1 MRRLDGDQL
10 NGWDARVLANPDG
23 GNVLQLRAFGE
34 FKRAR
39 GWRPEYVLHE
49 VVDAAAPGGRRELA
63 VLYLVRRAPVFGE
76 LWYAPKGPGAA
87 SVAQV
92 GAVLADFAAPHAFLL
107 KVEPELTAADDAR
120 NPAEVAAPGADG
132 LAGLGLRK
140 AKFDLQMNRSTVVV
154 DLKPSEDDI
163 INSFKQKTRYNI
175 RLAERKGVT
184 VEAVELTAA
193 NEAKMLELMR
203 ATQARGGFFMRDDA
217 YVTGLWREYAA
228 AGQGQLFFASFEG
241 RVLAG
246 AFVLHAGVKGLYK
259 DGGSVREHTDLQ
271 PPYALH
277 WFIMRWLKQR
287 GVAEYD
293 LHGTPP
299 AASAADPNH
308 PLAGLAKFKTGFNP
322 DHVIDYVGVYDL
334 PLKPLRY
341 RLWQSFGERLV
352 TKYFVKVRR
361 QLFY

>member
-1 MRRLDGDQL
+1 
-10 NGWDARVLANPDG
+10 
-23 GNVLQLRAFGE
+23 
-34 FKRAR
+34 
-39 GWRPEYVLHE
+39 
-49 VVDAAAPGGRRELA
+49 
-63 VLYLVRRAPVFGE
+63 
-76 LWYAPKGPGAA
+76 
-87 SVAQV
+87 
-92 GAVLADFAAPHAFLL
+92 LADFAAPEAFLL
-107 KVEPELTAADDAR
+107 KIEPELTAGGDV
-120 NPAEVAAPGADG
+120 EGELG
-132 LAGLGLRK
+132 KLGLCK

-154 DLKPSEDDI
+154 DLKPSEDEI
-163 INSFKQKTRYNI
+163 IDSFKQKTRYNI

-184 VEAVELTAA
+184 VEAVELTPV

-228 AGQGQLFFASFEG
+228 VGRGQLFFASFEG
-241 RVLAG
+241 QVLAG
-246 AFVLHAGVKGLYK
+246 AFVLFAGAKGLYK

-277 WFIMRWLKQR
+277 WYIMCWLKQR
-287 GVAEYD
+287 GVTEYD

-299 AASAADPNH
+299 AASADDPSH

-334 PLKPLRY
+334 PLKSSRY
-341 RLWQSFGERLV
+341 KLWQSFGERLV